1 MNIFTA
7 LEILS
12 SNDNEFYPYASV
24 YNRTTDFRVN
34 VDSVITESDKKMIIA
49 KINEATSVEELK
61 LATEL
66 NKVEFKFIP
75 DFNSV
80 NFPSISFTNG
90 KANVN
95 MLCEIHGVVSI
106 PECKFS
112 NKIGTE
118 LPGKIFRNYSI
129 IHNGKLNMPVMA
141 VKLDEKSRKQFSENG
156 VKINNSPIV
165 ILDMSQFDL
174 DLNLINIDLDLLFNL
189 ECDLYVN
196 KVAAKTFKALNPKNK
211 PAFMG
216 DPELNTFLAE
226 HGLVNGVFSPKT
238 VITEKV
244 ENIPSSEIKV
254 SIKSCSSIPSIKDV
268 NAKKIKNKPLTKSES
283 IVDFFLS
290 STMNYDKIKQNIK
303 CLSYNVAML
312 KYAMLLNT
320 EKDFNCSNLTTFS
333 NGFEFVG
340 EISKINS

>member
-12 SNDNEFYPYASV
+12 TNNNEFYPYASV
-24 YNRTTDFRVN
+24 YNRTTDFRAN
-34 VDSVITESDKKMIIA
+34 VDSLITESDKKSIIA
-49 KINEATSVEELK
+49 KINESTSVEELK
-61 LATEL
+61 MATEL

-80 NFPSISFTNG
+80 NFPSIAFTNG

-95 MLCEIHGVVSI
+95 MLCEINGVVSI
-106 PECKFS
+106 PECEFS
-112 NKIGTE
+112 DKIGTE

-129 IHNGKLNMPVMA
+129 IHDGKLNMPVMA

-156 VKINNSPIV
+156 IKINNSPIV
-165 ILDMSQFDL
+165 ILDMTQFDL
-174 DLNLINIDLDLLFNL
+174 DLNLINIDLDLLFSL

-196 KVAAKTFKALNPKNK
+196 KAASKTFKALNKKSK
-211 PAFMG
+211 PECSI
-216 DPELNTFLAE
+216 DPEINNFLSE

-244 ENIPSSEIKV
+244 ENIPSSQIKV

-268 NAKKIKNKPLTKSES
+268 TAKKIKNKALTKSES
-283 IVDFFLS
+283 IVDFFAS
-290 STMNYDKIKQNIK
+290 STIDHEKIKQNIK
-303 CLSYNVAML
+303 CLSHNVAML
-312 KYAMLLNT
+312 KYAMLLNPD
-320 EKDFNCSNLTTFS
+320 KDFNCENLTANS
-333 NGFEFVG
+333 CGFDFEG
-340 EISKINS
+340 EITTIVK